1 MLTIRRR
8 FCSFRCFTY
17 PCALYAVLYRTR
29 YRSAIRKPVGHSAD
43 LTALS
48 ARISCVAYKSRRS
61 SYSPTYRQRF
71 PRRPSEPERERFRR
85 RICRKARPVGQ
96 ATLRTVSSFDSPPK
110 NASSPHHPIF
120 APAILSRRLL
130 ISVGN
135 TVIIAGAKLRRIR
148 LAIAN

>member
-29 YRSAIRKPVGHSAD
+29 LRSAIRKPVGPPAD

-48 ARISCVAYKSRRS
+48 ARISCVAYKSRRP
-61 SYSPTYRQRF
+61 SYSPTYRRRF
-71 PRRPSEPERERFRR
+71 PRRPSELERERFRR
-85 RICRKARPVGQ
+85 RICRKARPSVK
-96 ATLRTVSSFDSPPK
+96 LRSARSPK
-110 NASSPHHPIF
+110 RIFAASSLF
-120 APAILSRRLL
+120 APDILSRRLL

-135 TVIIAGAKLRRIR
+135 TVIIAGIPRRR
-148 LAIAN
+148 M

>member
-8 FCSFRCFTY
+8 FCLFRCFTY

-29 YRSAIRKPVGHSAD
+29 LRSAIRKPVGPPTD
-43 LTALS
+43 LTSLS
-48 ARISCVAYKSRRS
+48 ARISCVAYKSRRP
-61 SYSPTYRQRF
+61 SYSPTYRRRL
-71 PRRPSEPERERFRR
+71 PRRPSVPERECFQW

-96 ATLRTVSSFDSPPK
+96 APLRTLPETHLRRIIPFRSRYALP
-110 NASSPHHPIF
+110 
-120 APAILSRRLL
+120 RRLL

-135 TVIIAGAKLRRIR
+135 TVIIAGVLRRRMR